1 MRNLDNGVF
10 NALIEVLGSKIICW
24 EESNASKKGY
34 EMLKKY
40 NLTEDELKI
49 AKENMDNALEMYK
62 NSMETK
68 FGIEKLIVTLREKSL
83 WDKIRNIQ
91 RVDLVYK
98 NINVPGKFYLKNENI
113 IDQNGNIITTKLLEN
128 LFQLHVKDQ
137 PENLIIYRP
146 QRFDIREL
154 IRGSSEYFGG
164 PLETINCGE
173 VYIDGVLQESKYY
186 IFQNKLH
193 VMPS

>member
-1 MRNLDNGVF
+1 MRNLNNGVF
-10 NALIEVLGSKIICW
+10 NALIEVLGRKMICW

-98 NINVPGKFYLKNENI
+98 NINVPGKFYLRK
-113 IDQNGNIITTKLLEN
+113 
-128 LFQLHVKDQ
+128 
-137 PENLIIYRP
+137 
-146 QRFDIREL
+146 
-154 IRGSSEYFGG
+154 
-164 PLETINCGE
+164 ETIINKIEDTVNGPIKE
-173 VYIDGVLQESKYY
+173 TIKSTISESLKDTSSLPK
-186 IFQNKLH
+186 IVRKT
-193 VMPS
+193 SK

>member
-1 MRNLDNGVF
+1 MP
-10 NALIEVLGSKIICW
+10 LIEVLGRKMICW

-98 NINVPGKFYLKNENI
+98 NINVPGKFYLRKETIINKNG
-113 IDQNGNIITTKLLEN
+113 DIITTKHLED
-128 LFQLHVKDQ
+128 LVQLHVKDQ
-137 PENLIIYRP
+137 PKNLIIYRP